1 METKRK
7 ALGKG
12 LEQLFSNE
20 VINFDKLEANIIEST
35 GEGKK
40 SPLNEV
46 NVDEVRSNPFQPR
59 KTFNDDSLQ
68 ELADS
73 IKEHGVIEPI
83 IVKKSIKGYEL
94 VAGERRLRAA
104 KLAGLKSVPCV
115 IRDFDDAEMMEI
127 ALLEN
132 IQREDLNPIE
142 EAEAY
147 QKIMELSHLSYD
159 EFAKKF
165 GKSKSYVVNMV
176 GLLKLPEIVKEYT
189 VDRKLSMAHARS
201 LSKITDKKLCIE
213 LAEKVINNGI
223 SAHALE
229 DIIREMNENSEE
241 KVTKTKVQR
250 PLKINIYE
258 RLMREKVGTKVKIKA
273 KKLEI
278 PFDSDED
285 LERILE
291 TLGIKVEGIE

>member
-59 KTFNDDSLQ
+59 KAFNDDSLQ